1 MRLVSDD
8 LVADA
13 RLVATRAVTIA
24 APPNSVFPWLR
35 QMGFGRGGWYSYD
48 WIGNLGRHSACS
60 ILPEWQDVGT
70 GDVIP
75 GGGPVRFEVVVAEEP
90 RPFVLALPRSSTRIG
105 FTRFEGHVTPGCR
118 VTPSEDSP
126 GASFGGP

>member
-8 LVADA
+8 LVAGA

-75 GGGPVRFEVVVAEEP
+75 EAGRCAS
-90 RPFVLALPRSSTRIG
+90 RSWSPRSRGRSCW
-105 FTRFEGHVTPGCR
+105 HSPGRPPESGSPVSR
-118 VTPSEDSP
+118 VTSLRAVE
-126 GASFGGP
+126 